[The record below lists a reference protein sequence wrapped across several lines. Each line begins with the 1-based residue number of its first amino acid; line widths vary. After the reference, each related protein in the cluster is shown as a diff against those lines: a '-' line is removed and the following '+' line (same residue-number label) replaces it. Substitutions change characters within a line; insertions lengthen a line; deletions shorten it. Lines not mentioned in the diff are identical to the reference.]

1 VHAPERGAAFAALGL
16 IPALVRAVTQEG
28 YETPTPIQVQAV
40 PEVLGGHDLLAT
52 AQTGTGKTA
61 AFLLPILQKLSGKKS
76 QAIRTLILSPTRE
89 LAAQI
94 AERADAYGRHLGLR
108 NAVIYGGVGQGAQ
121 EAALKRGIDVLVAT
135 PGRLLD
141 LMNQGF
147 VKLSGVEFF
156 VLDEA
161 DRMFDMGFI
170 HDVRRVV
177 AALPKERQTLL
188 FSATMPKD
196 VVELSR
202 SILKN
207 PRRVAVEPQETSAK
221 TVSQS
226 LYLVPKQQKGQLL
239 QHLLSSVD
247 LTRTIVFTR
256 TKHGA
261 NRVSDQLQRRGIGA
275 AAIHG
280 NKSQS
285 ARVRALDAFKRG
297 TLPVLVATDI
307 AARGID
313 VDEVSHVINYDLPN
327 VPESYVHRIG
337 RTGRAGATGHAISF
351 CEPDERSELHA
362 IERLL
367 GHRIPLLKAEL
378 PPLPP
383 EPPRSPE
390 QRREDDRREGRGD
403 FRGGGNRSNGGNRS
417 FGGGGGGGG
426 GSGGARRVSGTVNG
440 GGRSGGS
447 AGGGN
452 ATGASAGGGGGARPV
467 ASANGV
473 RSFRPAGQGGGSRGG
488 GGGQRRR
495 GPAS

>member
-1 VHAPERGAAFAALGL
+1 MGVPVHAPERGAAFAALGL
-16 IPALVRAVTQEG
+16 IPALVRAVAQEG
-28 YETPTPIQVQAV
+28 YEIPTPIQVQAV

-141 LMNQGF
+141 LMSQGL
-147 VKLSGVEFF
+147 VRLSGVEHF

-202 SILKN
+202 SILRN

-403 FRGGGNRSNGGNRS
+403 FRGGGGGGGRSNGGNRS
-417 FGGGGGGGG
+417 FG
-426 GSGGARRVSGTVNG
+426 GGARRVSGTVNG
-440 GGRSGGS
+440 GGRSSGSAGGGS

-452 ATGASAGGGGGARPV
+452 AAGGGARPV

-473 RSFRPAGQGGGSRGG
+473 RSFRPAGQGGARGG

>member
-1 VHAPERGAAFAALGL
+1 VGVALHAPERGAAVAALGL
-16 IPALVRAVTQEG
+16 SPALVRAVTQEG
-28 YETPTPIQVQAV
+28 YEIPTPIQVQAV

-61 AFLLPILQKLSGKKS
+61 AFLLPILQRLSGWGSRPDQRVTDKKS
-76 QAIRTLILSPTRE
+76 NAIRALILSPTRE

-121 EAALKRGIDVLVAT
+121 EQALRRGIDVLVAT

-141 LMNQGF
+141 LMSQGL
-147 VKLSGVEFF
+147 VKLGHVEHF

-170 HDVRRVV
+170 QDVRRVV
-177 AALPKERQTLL
+177 AVLPKERQTLL
-188 FSATMPKD
+188 FSATMPRD

-202 SILKN
+202 SILRN

-221 TVSQS
+221 TVSQG
-226 LYLVPKQQKGQLL
+226 LYLVQKQQKGQLL
-239 QHLLSSVD
+239 QHVLAAQDV
-247 LTRTIVFTR
+247 TRTIVFTR

-261 NRVSDQLQRRGIGA
+261 NRVSDALVRRGIGA

-337 RTGRAGATGHAISF
+337 RTGRAGASGHAISF

-383 EPPRSPE
+383 EPPRPA
-390 QRREDDRREGRGD
+390 QQQQTQGQGPRGDGRGRD
-403 FRGGGNRSNGGNRS
+403 VRDGGRPNA
-417 FGGGGGGGG
+417 
-426 GSGGARRVSGTVNG
+426 SGG
-440 GGRSGGS
+440 
-447 AGGGN
+447 
-452 ATGASAGGGGGARPV
+452 
-467 ASANGV
+467 
-473 RSFRPAGQGGGSRGG
+473 RSFRPAGQGGGPRRGGGG

-495 GPAS
+495 GPAR

>member
-1 VHAPERGAAFAALGL
+1 MGVALHAPERGAAFAALGL

-28 YETPTPIQVQAV
+28 YEIPTPIQVQAV

-61 AFLLPILQKLSGKKS
+61 AFLLPILQRLSGKKS
-76 QAIRTLILSPTRE
+76 NAIRALILSPTRE

-121 EAALKRGIDVLVAT
+121 EQALKRGIDVLVAT

-141 LMNQGF
+141 LMGQGL
-147 VKLSGVEFF
+147 VKLGNVEHF

-170 HDVRRVV
+170 QDVRRVV
-177 AALPKERQTLL
+177 SVLPKERQTLL
-188 FSATMPKD
+188 FSATMPRD

-202 SILKN
+202 SILRS
-207 PRRVAVEPQETSAK
+207 PRRIAVTPQETSAK
-221 TVSQS
+221 TVSQA
-226 LYLVPKQQKGQLL
+226 LYLVQKQQKGQLL
-239 QHLLSSVD
+239 QYLLAGEAM
-247 LTRTIVFTR
+247 TRTIVFTR

-261 NRVSDQLQRRGIGA
+261 NRVSDALVRRGIGA

-313 VDEVSHVINYDLPN
+313 VDEVSHVVNYDLPN

-337 RTGRAGATGHAISF
+337 RTGRAGASGHAISF

-383 EPPRSPE
+383 EPPRSAQEPRNDGRAP
-390 QRREDDRREGRGD
+390 QRDGRGD
-403 FRGGGNRSNGGNRS
+403 
-417 FGGGGGGGG
+417 
-426 GSGGARRVSGTVNG
+426 
-440 GGRSGGS
+440 GGRPSG
-447 AGGGN
+447 
-452 ATGASAGGGGGARPV
+452 
-467 ASANGV
+467 NGV
-473 RSFRPAGQGGGSRGG
+473 RSFRPAGQGGGGGRRGGGGG

-495 GPAS
+495 GPAR

>member
-1 VHAPERGAAFAALGL
+1 
-16 IPALVRAVTQEG
+16 
-28 YETPTPIQVQAV
+28 
-40 PEVLGGHDLLAT
+40 LLAT

-61 AFLLPILQKLSGKKS
+61 AFLLPILQRLSTKKS
-76 QAIRTLILSPTRE
+76 SSIRALILSPTRE

-141 LMNQGF
+141 LMSQGL
-147 VKLSGVEFF
+147 VRLGNVEHF

-170 HDVRRVV
+170 QDVRRVV

-188 FSATMPKD
+188 FSATMPQA

-202 SILKN
+202 NILRT
-207 PRRVAVEPQETSAK
+207 PRRVAVAPQETSAK
-221 TVSQS
+221 TVSQAM
-226 LYLVPKQQKGQLL
+226 YMVPKQQKGQLL
-239 QHLLSSVD
+239 QFVLAGQEV
-247 LTRTIVFTR
+247 TRTIVFTR

-383 EPPRSPE
+383 EPPRPANMD
-390 QRREDDRREGRGD
+390 QRRDGNG
-403 FRGGGNRSNGGNRS
+403 GGGNGGGFGGNRD
-417 FGGGGGGGG
+417 
-426 GSGGARRVSGTVNG
+426 
-440 GGRSGGS
+440 GGRPNG
-447 AGGGN
+447 
-452 ATGASAGGGGGARPV
+452 
-467 ASANGV
+467 NGV
-473 RSFRPAGQGGGSRGG
+473 RSFRPAGQGGGPRRGG
-488 GGGQRRR
+488 GGSGGGQRRR
-495 GPAS
+495 GPAR

>member
-16 IPALVRAVTQEG
+16 SPALVRAVTQEG
-28 YETPTPIQVQAV
+28 YVTPTPIQAQAV

-61 AFLLPILQKLSGKKS
+61 AFLLPILQRLAGKQSSG
-76 QAIRTLILSPTRE
+76 IRALILSPTRE

-121 EAALKRGIDVLVAT
+121 EQALKRGIDVLVAT

-141 LMNQGF
+141 LMSQG
-147 VKLSGVEFF
+147 LLRLGSVEHF

-177 AALPKERQTLL
+177 SALPKQRQTLL
-188 FSATMPKD
+188 FSATMPRE

-202 SILKN
+202 SILRD
-207 PRRVAVEPQETSAK
+207 PRRVAVAPQDTSAK

-226 LYLVPKQQKGQLL
+226 LYLVAKQQKGQLL
-239 QHLLSSVD
+239 QHVLSGEKV
-247 LTRTIVFTR
+247 TRTIVFTR

-261 NRVSDQLQRRGIGA
+261 NRVSDALQRRGIGA

-313 VDEVSHVINYDLPN
+313 VDEVSHVINYDLPD

-351 CEPDERSELHA
+351 CEPEERSELMA

-367 GHRIPLLKAEL
+367 GHRIPQLKTDL

-383 EPPRSPE
+383 EPPRVAQPLE
-390 QRREDDRREGRGD
+390 TRRAEARDGGRPHGGPPRSSRPGRRR
-403 FRGGGNRSNGGNRS
+403 R
-417 FGGGGGGGG
+417 G
-426 GSGGARRVSGTVNG
+426 GSGPGPG
-440 GGRSGGS
+440 
-447 AGGGN
+447 
-452 ATGASAGGGGGARPV
+452 P
-467 ASANGV
+467 
-473 RSFRPAGQGGGSRGG
+473 
-488 GGGQRRR
+488 RR
-495 GPAS
+495 GPSR

>member
-1 VHAPERGAAFAALGL
+1 MGVPAHAPERGAAFAALGL

-61 AFLLPILQKLSGKKS
+61 AFLLPILQRLSTKKS
-76 QAIRTLILSPTRE
+76 SSIRALILSPTRE

-141 LMNQGF
+141 LMSQGL
-147 VKLSGVEFF
+147 VRLGNVEHF

-170 HDVRRVV
+170 QDVRRVV
-177 AALPKERQTLL
+177 SVLPKERQTLL
-188 FSATMPKD
+188 FSATMPQA
-196 VVELSR
+196 VIELSR
-202 SILKN
+202 NILRT
-207 PRRVAVEPQETSAK
+207 PRRVAVAPQETSAK
-221 TVSQS
+221 TVSQAM
-226 LYLVPKQQKGQLL
+226 YMVPKQQKGQLL
-239 QHLLSSVD
+239 QFVLAGHEV
-247 LTRTIVFTR
+247 TRTIVFTR

-337 RTGRAGATGHAISF
+337 RTGRAGASGHAISF

-383 EPPRSPE
+383 EPPRPANMD
-390 QRREDDRREGRGD
+390 QRRE
-403 FRGGGNRSNGGNRS
+403 S
-417 FGGGGGGGG
+417 GGGGGYQGN
-426 GSGGARRVSGTVNG
+426 RD
-440 GGRSGGS
+440 GGRPNG
-447 AGGGN
+447 
-452 ATGASAGGGGGARPV
+452 
-467 ASANGV
+467 NGV
-473 RSFRPAGQGGGSRGG
+473 RSFRPAGQGGGPRRGG
-488 GGGQRRR
+488 GGGGGGGNAGGQRRR
-495 GPAS
+495 GPGPR

>member
-1 VHAPERGAAFAALGL
+1 MQGAAFAALGL
-16 IPALVRAVTQEG
+16 SPALVRAVTQEG
-28 YETPTPIQVQAV
+28 YEKPTPIQVQAV

-61 AFLLPILQKLSGKKS
+61 AFLLPILQRLSGKKS
-76 QAIRTLILSPTRE
+76 GGIRALILSPTRE

-94 AERADAYGRHLGLR
+94 AERADAYGRHVGLR
-108 NAVIYGGVGQGAQ
+108 NAVIFGGVGQNAQ
-121 EAALKRGIDVLVAT
+121 EQMLRRGVDVLVAT

-141 LMNQGF
+141 LMNQGIL
-147 VKLSGVEFF
+147 KLGSVEHF

-170 HDVRRVV
+170 NDVRRVV
-177 AALPKERQTLL
+177 AALPKQRQTLL

-202 SILKN
+202 SILNN
-207 PRRVAVEPQETSAK
+207 PRRVAVEPQTTSAR
-221 TVSQS
+221 TVSQA
-226 LYLVPKQQKGQLL
+226 LYLVAKQQKGQLL
-239 QHLLSSVD
+239 QHVLSGQDV
-247 LTRTIVFTR
+247 TRTIVFTR

-337 RTGRAGATGHAISF
+337 RTGRAGASGHAISF

-367 GHRIPLLKAEL
+367 GHRIPQLQADL

-383 EPPRSPE
+383 EAPRPP
-390 QRREDDRREGRGD
+390 QQQAQ
-403 FRGGGNRSNGGNRS
+403 
-417 FGGGGGGGG
+417 GGGGRTDGRGGPQ
-426 GSGGARRVSGTVNG
+426 RD
-440 GGRSGGS
+440 GGRPNSTGG
-447 AGGGN
+447 
-452 ATGASAGGGGGARPV
+452 
-467 ASANGV
+467 
-473 RSFRPAGQGGGSRGG
+473 RSFRPAGQGGGPRRGG
-488 GGGQRRR
+488 SSGGQRRR
-495 GPAS
+495 GPAR

>member
-1 VHAPERGAAFAALGL
+1 VGAPVRAPERGAAFAALGL
-16 IPALVRAVTQEG
+16 IPALVRAVTHEG
-28 YETPTPIQVQAV
+28 YETPTPIQAQAI
-40 PEVLGGHDLLAT
+40 PEVLGGYDLLAT

-61 AFLLPILQKLSGKKS
+61 AFLLPILQRLSGAKS
-76 QAIRTLILSPTRE
+76 GAIRTLILSPTRE

-94 AERADAYGRHLGLR
+94 AERAEAYGRHLGLR
-108 NAVIYGGVGQGAQ
+108 HAVIYGGVGQGAQ
-121 EAALKRGIDVLVAT
+121 EAALRRGIDVLVAT

-141 LMNQGF
+141 LMSQGL
-147 VKLSGVEFF
+147 VRLGNVEHF

-170 HDVRRVV
+170 QDVRRVV
-177 AALPKERQTLL
+177 AALPKQRQTLL
-188 FSATMPKD
+188 FSATMPNA
-196 VVELSR
+196 VVDLSR
-202 SILKN
+202 NILRD
-207 PRRVAVEPQETSAK
+207 PRRVAVAPQETSAK
-221 TVSQS
+221 TVSQA
-226 LYLVPKQQKGQLL
+226 LYLVSRQQKGQLL
-239 QHLLSSVD
+239 QHVLNSDGV
-247 LTRTIVFTR
+247 TRTIVFTR

-280 NKSQS
+280 NKSQG
-285 ARVRALDAFKRG
+285 ARVRALEAFKRG
-297 TLPVLVATDI
+297 ALPVLVATDI

-367 GHRIPLLKAEL
+367 GHRIPVLHAEL

-383 EPPRSPE
+383 EAARPA
-390 QRREDDRREGRGD
+390 QFDRRDDGDRRDARGP
-403 FRGGGNRSNGGNRS
+403 R
-417 FGGGGGGGG
+417 GG
-426 GSGGARRVSGTVNG
+426 GSGRPGA
-440 GGRSGGS
+440 
-447 AGGGN
+447 GN
-452 ATGASAGGGGGARPV
+452 GGGARPV
-467 ASANGV
+467 ASVNGV
-473 RSFRPAGQGGGSRGG
+473 RSFRPSGQGGSRRGG
-488 GGGQRRR
+488 SGGGQRRR

>member
-1 VHAPERGAAFAALGL
+1 VTSPQVVGVALHAPERGAAFAALGL

-40 PEVLGGHDLLAT
+40 PDVLGGHDLLAT

-61 AFLLPILQKLSGKKS
+61 AFLLPILQRLSGKKS
-76 QAIRTLILSPTRE
+76 NAIRALILSPTRE

-121 EAALKRGIDVLVAT
+121 EQALKRGIDVLVAT

-141 LMNQGF
+141 LMGQGL
-147 VKLSGVEFF
+147 VKLGSVEHF

-170 HDVRRVV
+170 QDVRRVV
-177 AALPKERQTLL
+177 AVLPKERQTLL
-188 FSATMPKD
+188 FSATMPRD

-202 SILKN
+202 SILRN
-207 PRRVAVEPQETSAK
+207 PRRVAVAPQETSAK
-221 TVSQS
+221 TVSQA
-226 LYLVPKQQKGQLL
+226 LYLVQKQQKGQLL
-239 QHLLSSVD
+239 QYLLAGEAM
-247 LTRTIVFTR
+247 TRTIVFTR

-261 NRVSDQLQRRGIGA
+261 NRVSDALVRRGIGA

-285 ARVRALDAFKRG
+285 ARLRALDAFKRG

-313 VDEVSHVINYDLPN
+313 VDEVSHVVNYDLPN

-337 RTGRAGATGHAISF
+337 RTGRAGASGHAISF

-383 EPPRSPE
+383 EPPRSAQQEPRSDGRAP
-390 QRREDDRREGRGD
+390 QRDGRD
-403 FRGGGNRSNGGNRS
+403 
-417 FGGGGGGGG
+417 
-426 GSGGARRVSGTVNG
+426 
-440 GGRSGGS
+440 GGRPNG
-447 AGGGN
+447 
-452 ATGASAGGGGGARPV
+452 
-467 ASANGV
+467 NGV
-473 RSFRPAGQGGGSRGG
+473 RSFRPAGQGGGRRGGGG

-495 GPAS
+495 GPAR

>member
-1 VHAPERGAAFAALGL
+1 VGVPVHAPERGAAFAALGL

-61 AFLLPILQKLSGKKS
+61 AFLLPILQRLSTKKS
-76 QAIRTLILSPTRE
+76 SSIRALILSPTRE

-141 LMNQGF
+141 LMSQGL
-147 VKLSGVEFF
+147 VRLGNVEHF

-170 HDVRRVV
+170 QDVRRVV

-188 FSATMPKD
+188 FSATMPQA
-196 VVELSR
+196 VIELSR
-202 SILKN
+202 NILRT
-207 PRRVAVEPQETSAK
+207 PRRVAVAPQETSAK
-221 TVSQS
+221 TVSQAM
-226 LYLVPKQQKGQLL
+226 YMVPKQQKGQLL
-239 QHLLSSVD
+239 QFVLAGQEV
-247 LTRTIVFTR
+247 TRTIVFTR

-383 EPPRSPE
+383 EPPRPANMD
-390 QRREDDRREGRGD
+390 QRPQ
-403 FRGGGNRSNGGNRS
+403 
-417 FGGGGGGGG
+417 GGGGGGYQGN
-426 GSGGARRVSGTVNG
+426 RD
-440 GGRSGGS
+440 GGRPNG
-447 AGGGN
+447 
-452 ATGASAGGGGGARPV
+452 
-467 ASANGV
+467 NGV
-473 RSFRPAGQGGGSRGG
+473 RSFRPAGQGGGGRRGG
-488 GGGQRRR
+488 GGGGASGGGQRRR
-495 GPAS
+495 GPGPR

>member
-1 VHAPERGAAFAALGL
+1 VGVPVHAPERGAAFAALGL

-61 AFLLPILQKLSGKKS
+61 AFLLPILQRLSTKKS
-76 QAIRTLILSPTRE
+76 SSIRALILSPTRE

-141 LMNQGF
+141 LMSQGL
-147 VKLSGVEFF
+147 VRLGNVEHF

-170 HDVRRVV
+170 QDVRRVV
-177 AALPKERQTLL
+177 SVLPKERQTLL
-188 FSATMPKD
+188 FSATMPQA

-202 SILKN
+202 NILRT
-207 PRRVAVEPQETSAK
+207 PRRVAVAPQETSAK
-221 TVSQS
+221 TVSQAM
-226 LYLVPKQQKGQLL
+226 YMVPKQQKGQLL
-239 QHLLSSVD
+239 QFVLAGQEV
-247 LTRTIVFTR
+247 TRTIVFTR

-337 RTGRAGATGHAISF
+337 RTGRAGASGHAISF

-383 EPPRSPE
+383 EPPRPANLD
-390 QRREDDRREGRGD
+390 QRRE
-403 FRGGGNRSNGGNRS
+403 GGN
-417 FGGGGGGGG
+417 GGGGGGYQGN
-426 GSGGARRVSGTVNG
+426 RD
-440 GGRSGGS
+440 GGRPNG
-447 AGGGN
+447 
-452 ATGASAGGGGGARPV
+452 
-467 ASANGV
+467 NGV
-473 RSFRPAGQGGGSRGG
+473 RSFRPAGQGGGPRRGG
-488 GGGQRRR
+488 GGGGSSSGGQRRR
-495 GPAS
+495 GPGPR

>member
-1 VHAPERGAAFAALGL
+1 VGVQPHAPVQGAAFAALGL
-16 IPALVRAVTQEG
+16 SPALVRAVSQEG
-28 YETPTPIQVQAV
+28 YEKPTPIQTQAV

-61 AFLLPILQKLSGKKS
+61 AFLLPILQRLSGKKS
-76 QAIRTLILSPTRE
+76 GGIRALILSPTRE

-94 AERADAYGRHLGLR
+94 AERADAYGRHVGLR
-108 NAVIYGGVGQGAQ
+108 NAVIFGGVGQNAQ
-121 EAALKRGIDVLVAT
+121 EQTLKRGVDVLVAT

-141 LMNQGF
+141 LMNQGI
-147 VKLSGVEFF
+147 VRLGSVEHF

-170 HDVRRVV
+170 NDVRRVV
-177 AALPKERQTLL
+177 AALPKQRQTLL

-202 SILKN
+202 SILNN
-207 PRRVAVEPQETSAK
+207 PRRVAVEPQTTSAR
-221 TVSQS
+221 TVSQA
-226 LYLVPKQQKGQLL
+226 LYLVAKQQKGQLL
-239 QHLLSSVD
+239 HHVLSSGDV
-247 LTRTIVFTR
+247 TRTIVFTR

-261 NRVSDQLQRRGIGA
+261 NRVSDQLQRRGIVA

-337 RTGRAGATGHAISF
+337 RTGRAGASGHAISF
-351 CEPDERSELHA
+351 CEPDERSELNA

-367 GHRIPLLKAEL
+367 GHRIPQLQADL

-383 EPPRSPE
+383 EASRPVQQQQQAGQRSE
-390 QRREDDRREGRGD
+390 TRGRD
-403 FRGGGNRSNGGNRS
+403 
-417 FGGGGGGGG
+417 
-426 GSGGARRVSGTVNG
+426 ARD
-440 GGRSGGS
+440 GGRPNG
-447 AGGGN
+447 AGG
-452 ATGASAGGGGGARPV
+452 
-467 ASANGV
+467 
-473 RSFRPAGQGGGSRGG
+473 RSFRPAGQGGGPRRGG
-488 GGGQRRR
+488 GGGGGGGRRR
-495 GPAS
+495 GPAR

>member
-1 VHAPERGAAFAALGL
+1 
-16 IPALVRAVTQEG
+16 VR
-28 YETPTPIQVQAV
+28 
-40 PEVLGGHDLLAT
+40 
-52 AQTGTGKTA
+52 
-61 AFLLPILQKLSGKKS
+61 
-76 QAIRTLILSPTRE
+76 
-89 LAAQI
+89 
-94 AERADAYGRHLGLR
+94 
-108 NAVIYGGVGQGAQ
+108 
-121 EAALKRGIDVLVAT
+121 
-135 PGRLLD
+135 
-141 LMNQGF
+141 
-147 VKLSGVEFF
+147 LSGVEHF

-202 SILKN
+202 SILRN

-239 QHLLSSVD
+239 QHLLSGVD

-337 RTGRAGATGHAISF
+337 RTGRAGASGHAISF

-403 FRGGGNRSNGGNRS
+403 FRGGGRSNGGNRS
-417 FGGGGGGGG
+417 HGG
-426 GSGGARRVSGTVNG
+426 GGARRVSGTVNG
-440 GGRSGGS
+440 GGRSGGGNASS
-447 AGGGN
+447 AGS
-452 ATGASAGGGGGARPV
+452 ASAGSSGGARPV
-467 ASANGV
+467 ASGNGV

>member
-1 VHAPERGAAFAALGL
+1 VGVPAHAPERGAAFAALGL

-61 AFLLPILQKLSGKKS
+61 AFLLPILQRLSTKKS
-76 QAIRTLILSPTRE
+76 SSIRALILSPTRE

-121 EAALKRGIDVLVAT
+121 EQALKRGIDVLVAT

-141 LMNQGF
+141 LMNQGL
-147 VKLSGVEFF
+147 VRLGNVEHF

-170 HDVRRVV
+170 QDVRRVV

-188 FSATMPKD
+188 FSATMPQA

-202 SILKN
+202 NILRT
-207 PRRVAVEPQETSAK
+207 PRRVAVAPHETSAQ
-221 TVSQS
+221 TVSQAM
-226 LYLVPKQQKGQLL
+226 YMVPKQQKGQLL
-239 QHLLSSVD
+239 QFLLADREV
-247 LTRTIVFTR
+247 TRTIVFTR

-383 EPPRSPE
+383 EPPRPAQQSE
-390 QRREDDRREGRGD
+390 QRFDGRGGQ
-403 FRGGGNRSNGGNRS
+403 GGAGRT
-417 FGGGGGGGG
+417 GGGGGGGG
-426 GSGGARRVSGTVNG
+426 G
-440 GGRSGGS
+440 GRPG
-447 AGGGN
+447 
-452 ATGASAGGGGGARPV
+452 
-467 ASANGV
+467 ANGV
-473 RSFRPAGQGGGSRGG
+473 RSFRPAGQGGGGARRGG
-488 GGGQRRR
+488 SGGGQRRR
-495 GPAS
+495 GPAR

>member
-1 VHAPERGAAFAALGL
+1 MVGVPVHAPERGAAFAALGL
-16 IPALVRAVTQEG
+16 SPALVRAVTQEG
-28 YETPTPIQVQAV
+28 YVTPTPIQTQAV

-61 AFLLPILQKLSGKKS
+61 AFLLPILQRLSGKKS
-76 QAIRTLILSPTRE
+76 TAIRALILSPTRE

-121 EAALKRGIDVLVAT
+121 EQALKRGIDVLVAT

-141 LMNQGF
+141 LMNQGL
-147 VKLSGVEFF
+147 VRLGNVEHF

-170 HDVRRVV
+170 QDVRRVV
-177 AALPKERQTLL
+177 SVLPKERQTLL

-202 SILKN
+202 NILRN
-207 PRRVAVEPQETSAK
+207 PRRISVAPQETSAK

-226 LYLVPKQQKGQLL
+226 LYLVQKQQKGQLL
-239 QHLLSSVD
+239 QYVLAGEQV
-247 LTRTIVFTR
+247 TRTIVFTR

-261 NRVSDQLQRRGIGA
+261 NRVSDALQRRGIGA

-313 VDEVSHVINYDLPN
+313 VDDVTHVINYDLPN

-337 RTGRAGATGHAISF
+337 RTGRAGASGHAISF

-367 GHRIPLLKAEL
+367 GHRIPLLKADL

-383 EPPRSPE
+383 EPARSEQPE
-390 QRREDDRREGRGD
+390 QRRSE
-403 FRGGGNRSNGGNRS
+403 
-417 FGGGGGGGG
+417 GGGGG
-426 GSGGARRVSGTVNG
+426 RD
-440 GGRSGGS
+440 GGRPL
-447 AGGGN
+447 GN
-452 ATGASAGGGGGARPV
+452 GT
-467 ASANGV
+467 
-473 RSFRPAGQGGGSRGG
+473 RSFRPAGQGGGGRRGG
-488 GGGQRRR
+488 GGSGGSGGGSGGGQRRR
-495 GPAS
+495 GPAR

>member
-1 VHAPERGAAFAALGL
+1 MGVPVHAPERGAAFAALGL

-61 AFLLPILQKLSGKKS
+61 AFLLPILQRLSTKKS
-76 QAIRTLILSPTRE
+76 SSIRALILSPTRE

-141 LMNQGF
+141 LMSQGL
-147 VKLSGVEFF
+147 VRLGNVEHF

-170 HDVRRVV
+170 QDVRRVV
-177 AALPKERQTLL
+177 SVLPKERQTLL
-188 FSATMPKD
+188 FSATMPQA
-196 VVELSR
+196 VIELSR
-202 SILKN
+202 NILRT
-207 PRRVAVEPQETSAK
+207 PRRVAVAPQETSAK
-221 TVSQS
+221 TVSQAM
-226 LYLVPKQQKGQLL
+226 YMVPKQQKGQLL
-239 QHLLSSVD
+239 QFVLAGEAV
-247 LTRTIVFTR
+247 TRTIVFTR

-337 RTGRAGATGHAISF
+337 RTGRAGASGHAISF

-383 EPPRSPE
+383 EPPRPANMD
-390 QRREDDRREGRGD
+390 QRRDGNG
-403 FRGGGNRSNGGNRS
+403 GGGNRDGGGFGGNRD
-417 FGGGGGGGG
+417 GGCP
-426 GSGGARRVSGTVNG
+426 NG
-440 GGRSGGS
+440 
-447 AGGGN
+447 
-452 ATGASAGGGGGARPV
+452 
-467 ASANGV
+467 NGV
-473 RSFRPAGQGGGSRGG
+473 RSFRPAGQGGGPRRGG
-488 GGGQRRR
+488 GGGGGGSGGQRRR
-495 GPAS
+495 GPAR

>member
-1 VHAPERGAAFAALGL
+1 MHAPERGAAFAALGL

-28 YETPTPIQVQAV
+28 YETPTPIQAQAV

-61 AFLLPILQKLSGKKS
+61 AFLLPILQRLSTKKS
-76 QAIRTLILSPTRE
+76 SAIRALILSPTRE

-121 EAALKRGIDVLVAT
+121 EAALRRGIDVLVAT

-141 LMNQGF
+141 LMSQGL
-147 VKLSGVEFF
+147 VRLGNVEHF

-170 HDVRRVV
+170 QDVRRVV
-177 AALPKERQTLL
+177 AVLPKERQTLL
-188 FSATMPKD
+188 FSATMPQA

-202 SILKN
+202 NILRT
-207 PRRVAVEPQETSAK
+207 PRRVAVAPQETSAK
-221 TVSQS
+221 TVSQAM
-226 LYLVPKQQKGQLL
+226 YMVPKQQKGQLL
-239 QHLLSSVD
+239 QFVLAGQEV
-247 LTRTIVFTR
+247 TRTIVFTR

-383 EPPRSPE
+383 EPPRPANVE
-390 QRREDDRREGRGD
+390 QRRDGGG
-403 FRGGGNRSNGGNRS
+403 FGGNRDAGRPNG
-417 FGGGGGGGG
+417 
-426 GSGGARRVSGTVNG
+426 
-440 GGRSGGS
+440 
-447 AGGGN
+447 
-452 ATGASAGGGGGARPV
+452 
-467 ASANGV
+467 NGV
-473 RSFRPAGQGGGSRGG
+473 RSFRPAGQGGGPRRGG
-488 GGGQRRR
+488 GGGAGGQRRR
-495 GPAS
+495 GPGPR

>member
-1 VHAPERGAAFAALGL
+1 MGVPAHAPERGAAFAALGL

-61 AFLLPILQKLSGKKS
+61 AFLLPILQRLSTKKS
-76 QAIRTLILSPTRE
+76 SSIRALILSPTRE

-141 LMNQGF
+141 LMSQGL
-147 VKLSGVEFF
+147 VRLGNVEHF

-170 HDVRRVV
+170 QDVRRVV
-177 AALPKERQTLL
+177 SVLPKERQTLL
-188 FSATMPKD
+188 FSATMPQA
-196 VVELSR
+196 VIELSR
-202 SILKN
+202 NILRT
-207 PRRVAVEPQETSAK
+207 PRRVAVAPQETSAK
-221 TVSQS
+221 TVSQAM
-226 LYLVPKQQKGQLL
+226 YMVPKQQKGQLL
-239 QHLLSSVD
+239 QFVLAGHEV
-247 LTRTIVFTR
+247 TRTIVFTR

-337 RTGRAGATGHAISF
+337 RTGRAGASGHAISF

-383 EPPRSPE
+383 EPPRPANMD
-390 QRREDDRREGRGD
+390 QRRE
-403 FRGGGNRSNGGNRS
+403 S
-417 FGGGGGGGG
+417 GGG
-426 GSGGARRVSGTVNG
+426 GSGGGGYQGNRD
-440 GGRSGGS
+440 GGRPNG
-447 AGGGN
+447 
-452 ATGASAGGGGGARPV
+452 
-467 ASANGV
+467 NGV
-473 RSFRPAGQGGGSRGG
+473 RSFRPAGQGGGPRRGG
-488 GGGQRRR
+488 GGGGGNAGGQRRR
-495 GPAS
+495 GPGPR

>member
-1 VHAPERGAAFAALGL
+1 M
-16 IPALVRAVTQEG
+16 RAVTQEG
-28 YETPTPIQVQAV
+28 YEKPTPIQAQAV

-61 AFLLPILQKLSGKKS
+61 AFLLPILQRLSGKKS
-76 QAIRTLILSPTRE
+76 NAIRTLILSPTRE

-141 LMNQGF
+141 LMSQGL
-147 VKLSGVEFF
+147 VRLSGVEHF

-177 AALPKERQTLL
+177 AALPHERQTLL

-196 VVELSR
+196 VVELSKN
-202 SILKN
+202 ILKN
-207 PRRVAVEPQETSAK
+207 PRRVAVEPQTTSAK
-221 TVSQS
+221 TVTQS
-226 LYLVPKQQKGQLL
+226 LYLVSRQQKSQLL
-239 QHLLSSVD
+239 HHVLAGDDV
-247 LTRTIVFTR
+247 TRTIVFTR

-261 NRVSDQLQRRGIGA
+261 NRVSDQLQRKGIGA

-337 RTGRAGATGHAISF
+337 RTGRAGASGHAISF

-383 EPPRSPE
+383 EPPRAELP
-390 QRREDDRREGRGD
+390 QQGRHDGQGRDGRGHHG
-403 FRGGGNRSNGGNRS
+403 RGHHDARASHGGERRDARDGNRPQAQAGAGGQRPQQGGAGNRPQGGVVARSNG
-417 FGGGGGGGG
+417 
-426 GSGGARRVSGTVNG
+426 
-440 GGRSGGS
+440 
-447 AGGGN
+447 
-452 ATGASAGGGGGARPV
+452 
-467 ASANGV
+467 NGV
-473 RSFRPAGQGGGSRGG
+473 RSFRPAGQGGPRRGG
-488 GGGQRRR
+488 GGAQRRR
-495 GPAS
+495 GPAR

>member
-1 VHAPERGAAFAALGL
+1 MGVPAHAPERGAAFAALGL

-61 AFLLPILQKLSGKKS
+61 AFLLPILQRLSTKKS
-76 QAIRTLILSPTRE
+76 SSIRALILSPTRE

-141 LMNQGF
+141 LMSQGL
-147 VKLSGVEFF
+147 VRLGNVEHF

-170 HDVRRVV
+170 QDVRRVV
-177 AALPKERQTLL
+177 AVLPKERQTLL
-188 FSATMPKD
+188 FSATMPQA

-202 SILKN
+202 NILRA
-207 PRRVAVEPQETSAK
+207 PRRVAVAPQETSAK
-221 TVSQS
+221 TVSQAM
-226 LYLVPKQQKGQLL
+226 YMVPKQQKGQLL
-239 QHLLSSVD
+239 QFVLAGQEV
-247 LTRTIVFTR
+247 TRTIVFTR

-383 EPPRSPE
+383 EPPRPANMD
-390 QRREDDRREGRGD
+390 QRRDGG
-403 FRGGGNRSNGGNRS
+403 GGGNRDGSGFGGNRD
-417 FGGGGGGGG
+417 GGRPN
-426 GSGGARRVSGTVNG
+426 ANG
-440 GGRSGGS
+440 G
-447 AGGGN
+447 
-452 ATGASAGGGGGARPV
+452 
-467 ASANGV
+467 
-473 RSFRPAGQGGGSRGG
+473 RSFRPAGPGGGPRRGG

-495 GPAS
+495 GPGPR

>member
-1 VHAPERGAAFAALGL
+1 
-16 IPALVRAVTQEG
+16 
-28 YETPTPIQVQAV
+28 
-40 PEVLGGHDLLAT
+40 LLAT

-61 AFLLPILQKLSGKKS
+61 AFLLPILQRLSGKKS
-76 QAIRTLILSPTRE
+76 TAIRALILSPTRE

-141 LMNQGF
+141 LMSQGL
-147 VKLSGVEFF
+147 VRLSGVEHF

-170 HDVRRVV
+170 QDVRRVV
-177 AALPKERQTLL
+177 AALPNQRQTLL

-196 VVELSR
+196 VVELSKN
-202 SILKN
+202 ILKN
-207 PRRVAVEPQETSAK
+207 PRRVAVEPQTTSAK
-221 TVSQS
+221 TVTQS
-226 LYLVPKQQKGQLL
+226 LYLVSRQQKSQLL
-239 QHLLSSVD
+239 HHVLAGDDV
-247 LTRTIVFTR
+247 TRTIVFTR

-261 NRVSDQLQRRGIGA
+261 NRVSDQLQRKGIGA

-337 RTGRAGATGHAISF
+337 RTGRAGASGHAISF

-383 EPPRSPE
+383 EPPRAE
-390 QRREDDRREGRGD
+390 QPQQARHQGGGHHGGGHRGRGHHD
-403 FRGGGNRSNGGNRS
+403 GRAAHGGERRDARDGNRPQAQAAGGGQRPQPGNAGGRPQGVVARSNG
-417 FGGGGGGGG
+417 
-426 GSGGARRVSGTVNG
+426 
-440 GGRSGGS
+440 
-447 AGGGN
+447 
-452 ATGASAGGGGGARPV
+452 
-467 ASANGV
+467 NGV
-473 RSFRPAGQGGGSRGG
+473 RSFRPAGQGGARRGG

-495 GPAS
+495 GPAR

>member
-1 VHAPERGAAFAALGL
+1 VA
-16 IPALVRAVTQEG
+16 QEG
-28 YETPTPIQVQAV
+28 YEIPTPIQAQAV

-141 LMNQGF
+141 LMSQGL
-147 VKLSGVEFF
+147 VRLSGVEHF

-202 SILKN
+202 SILRN

-239 QHLLSSVD
+239 QHLLASVD

-390 QRREDDRREGRGD
+390 QRREDERREGRGD
-403 FRGGGNRSNGGNRS
+403 FRGGGRSNGGNRS
-417 FGGGGGGGG
+417 NGGP
-426 GSGGARRVSGTVNG
+426 RRLSGTVNG
-440 GGRSGGS
+440 GGRSGGGNAS
-447 AGGGN
+447 SSGNASSGNANGGN
-452 ATGASAGGGGGARPV
+452 ASGGGAARPV